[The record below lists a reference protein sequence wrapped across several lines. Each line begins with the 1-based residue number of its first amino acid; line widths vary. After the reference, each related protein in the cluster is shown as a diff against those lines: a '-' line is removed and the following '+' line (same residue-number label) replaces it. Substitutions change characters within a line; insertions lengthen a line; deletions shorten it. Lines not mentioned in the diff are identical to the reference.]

1 MPSTPGSEVSAK
13 KPSRRFVNPFQVSA
27 FRLRRHRLVGTD
39 QTDVAGICRSV
50 CGVQAQVMS
59 AAQMA
64 LWTRKRELT
73 RAEIHSELWERRTL
87 VKTSCMRG
95 TLHLLA
101 ASDFPL
107 YIRALRPGR
116 WRQELRIMTRYGV
129 TEDEA
134 NRVTQAVVET
144 LGRGPLGRRE
154 LTERALSRS
163 NVSKKARIFF
173 ERRWWGVVRQGLVEG
188 SVCYG
193 PDQGKETAMVRSDR
207 WLPKAEDIPE
217 EEAQRIL
224 LRRYLSAY
232 GPATVR
238 DFAHWAGI
246 AMPDATAIW
255 TLLAGEMA
263 ELEGKAGSILRADR
277 NHLANAGAFEQL
289 LRLLPSF
296 DPYLLAHADKDHLV
310 DPRYYKR
317 VYRNQGWISP
327 VVLLNGRVIGVWSHE
342 RRDHRLLVQV
352 ELFEGSSKSVRS
364 KIEEEAAGLGEFLDA
379 PSQVKL
385 I

>member
-1 MPSTPGSEVSAK
+1 MPVKKRAK
-13 KPSRRFVNPFQVSA
+13 DSLSWSQVSA
-27 FRLRRHRLVGTD
+27 FRLRRHHLAGTS
-39 QTDVAGICRSV
+39 QTDLAGVCQSV
-50 CGVQAQVMS
+50 CGIQAQVMG

-64 LWTRKRELT
+64 LWTRKRDLT
-73 RAEIHSELWERRTL
+73 RAELHSELWERRTL

-101 ASDFPL
+101 AADFRV
-107 YIRALRPGR
+107 YIKALHAGR
-116 WRQELRIMTRYGV
+116 WRQELRIMNRYAV
-129 TEDEA
+129 TADEA
-134 NRVTQAVVET
+134 SRVTRAVLEE
-144 LGRGPLGRRE
+144 LDGGPLGRRE

-163 NVSKKARIFF
+163 IVSKKARTFF
-173 ERRWWGVVRQGLVEG
+173 ERRWWGVVRQALVEG
-188 SVCYG
+188 LVCYG
-193 PDQGKETAMVRSDR
+193 PDQGKEVAMVRSDR
-207 WLPKAEDIPE
+207 WLRKAEDVPE
-217 EEAQRIL
+217 EEAQRVL

-246 AMPDATAIW
+246 AMPEAKAIW
-255 TLLAGEMA
+255 TLLADEMV
-263 ELEGKAGSILRADR
+263 ELEGDAGSILRVDCDR
-277 NHLANAGAFEQL
+277 LANAGSDKPV

-310 DPRYYKR
+310 EPRYYKR

-342 RRDHRLLVQV
+342 RQGNRLLVQV
-352 ELFEGSSKSVRS
+352 EMFENSSKSVRARI
-364 KIEEEAAGLGEFLDA
+364 KEEAAGLASFLDA
-379 PSQVKL
+379 SPEVKL